1 MALTQA
7 QFLQVVDAT
16 YPNSV
21 NIWYNDEE
29 PLTVYGLT
37 IPVLDNTGTNTIQ
50 LLQTAQQLN
59 ISLNSQNYT
68 FNVISRA
75 ERTAQDVTYYFF
87 DVVDQTIDGLADDP
101 ANLPGQ
107 VLYIIPGFQST
118 NFFGGDY
125 DALINNVEDSRQ
137 STFIMISDRYKVAG
151 GPGSLNPIN
160 IEALIAQ
167 TADRAD
173 VQDSNYS
180 STGWVNSRYEGTSTD
195 SLTYGGIDSAITG
208 RSFEGSLYPIT
219 ISTDVINQQ
228 ISSSQVVYDD
238 YLSTSEDD
246 LPSPPTFRTV
256 SYVTNISSIAAQDT
270 QIPISAT
277 GFGVGLGIGDI
288 IRINNES
295 EYMRVTKIGP
305 YGSGLILTV
314 VRRYNNTP
322 TGTYNTGPL
331 GITKI
336 VNLSKIY
343 KIIGNQIQVAQQ
355 GQLVVRDSQEIL
367 MLDALGQVIG

>member
-7 QFLQVVDAT
+7 QFLQVVDLT
-16 YPNSV
+16 TPNAV
-21 NIWYNDEE
+21 NIWYNDVE
-29 PLTVYGLT
+29 PLIVYGLT

-59 ISLNSQNYT
+59 ITLNSQNYT
-68 FNVISRA
+68 FNVLSRA
-75 ERTAQDVTYYFF
+75 ERTAQDTTYYFF
-87 DVVDQTIDGLADDP
+87 DVEDQTIDGLADDP

-160 IEALIAQ
+160 IEALITQ
-167 TADRAD
+167 TADKAD

-180 STGWVNSRYEGTSTD
+180 STGWVNGRYEGTPTD

-208 RSFEGSLYPIT
+208 KTFQGSLYPTTIT
-219 ISTDVINQQ
+219 TNIINQQ

-238 YLSTSEDD
+238 YLSTSETD
-246 LPSPPTFRTV
+246 LPNSPVFTGTG
-256 SYVTNISSIAAQDT
+256 YQTNISAIQAADT
-270 QIPISAT
+270 QIPVVA
-277 GFGVGLGIGDI
+277 VGITTLSIGDI
-288 IRINNES
+288 IRIGSES
-295 EYMRVTKIGP
+295 EKMRVTNIQP
-305 YGSGLILTV
+305 YFSGLILTV
-314 VRRYNNTP
+314 ARRWNNTA
-322 TGTYNTGPL
+322 TGTYNSSGL
-331 GITKI
+331 VIARIENLTK
-336 VNLSKIY
+336 VYKLVGNKI
-343 KIIGNQIQVAQQ
+343 QAAQQ
-355 GQLVVRDSQEIL
+355 GQLVVKDSQDIL
-367 MLDALGQVIG
+367 LLDELGQVMG